1 MTNNFKN
8 TCFITWSLTPINVT
22 EQLNMNFTESRLG
35 RVFVLRLH
43 DEDRLPNIL
52 ESFAE
57 EQNVKSALCFFLGG
71 AKDNSRVVVGP
82 RKDNEV
88 PPEPMVTLL
97 KGVHEACGVGTIFVG
112 EAGKPKLHMHV
123 SFGRKEV
130 TVTGCVRLGIDVWR
144 IGEVV
149 MLELTGTTAHRAFNK
164 ETGFEFLEVSNK
176 ADIVT

>member
-97 KGVHEACGVGTIFVG
+97 KGVHEACGIGTIFVN